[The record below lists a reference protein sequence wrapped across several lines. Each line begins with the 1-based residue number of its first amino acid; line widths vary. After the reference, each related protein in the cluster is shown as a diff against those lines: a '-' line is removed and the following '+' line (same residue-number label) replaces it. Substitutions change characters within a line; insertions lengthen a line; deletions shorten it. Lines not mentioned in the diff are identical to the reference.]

1 MKIGITCDH
10 HGVNLKEYLTKK
22 LLEMGYT
29 VVDYGPNSKE
39 KVDYPE
45 YALKLGNALMQ
56 KKIDYGIAICGTGI
70 GMSIM
75 LNKMKGVYCARV
87 STLEETLLSR
97 LHNDANCLSFS
108 ANLSKKDAFLLV
120 EKFINTSFSEEERHQ
135 KRIQMIKDYEEKC

>member
-87 STLEETLLSR
+87 STLEEALLSR

-108 ANLSKKDAFLLV
+108 ANLSKEDAFLLV
-120 EKFINTSFSEEERHQ
+120 EKFINTPFSEEERHQ

>member
-10 HGVNLKEYLTKK
+10 HGMNLKEYLTKN
-22 LLEMGYT
+22 LNEMGYT
-29 VVDYGPNSKE
+29 VVDYGPNNNE
-39 KVDYPE
+39 TVDYPE
-45 YALKLGNALMQ
+45 YALKLGNALIE
-56 KKIDYGIAICGTGI
+56 KEIAYGIAICGTGI

-87 STLEETLLSR
+87 STLEEALLSR

-108 ANLSKKDAFLLV
+108 ANLSKEDALLFV
-120 EKFINTSFSEEERHQ
+120 KKFINTSFSKEERHQ